1 MSNKTAIVKTIG
13 TSGDFPWSQGVKVNL
28 LCEDDDMLGLE
39 KCIADVKGMINTDAQ
54 KHGIPFKSLDIRFTI
69 CK

>member
-1 MSNKTAIVKTIG
+1 MGNKIAIVKTVG
-13 TSGDFPWSQGVKVNL
+13 TACSFPWSQGVRVNL

-39 KCIADVKGMINTDAQ
+39 KCIVDVKAMINTDAQ
-54 KHGIPFKSLDIRFTI
+54 KHGVPFKSLDIRFTI